1 MGTGN
6 GAAVCLGGFEI
17 RAVSLSLSPVPCFY
31 VDGVTGGGGEWE
43 TAGWCSGVVR
53 PALRRRDA

>member
-1 MGTGN
+1 MGGTGN

-31 VDGVTGGGGEWE
+31 VDVGGGSGKRL
-43 TAGWCSGVVR
+43 AGVSGVVR

>member
-31 VDGVTGGGGEWE
+31 VDGVTGGGGGVGN
-43 TAGWCSGVVR
+43 GWLV
-53 PALRRRDA
+53 